1 MRRWGGGALGRW
13 VFALAILF
21 VAAVQRLGA
30 QAPTALAP
38 LRGSNALPDTTT
50 PPQRRSASAFVH
62 YGKWA
67 ALGGSVVFG
76 VMAHSRNQDAEA
88 TYQSLRQRCFDSPVS
103 CLTGTDGRY
112 LDAASEE
119 LYTETR
125 RLDRQASR
133 LLVGAEVTFV
143 ASAVGFVW
151 ELMHR
156 KDRTPTIPF
165 EPRVEQTP
173 TATKVG
179 LTFRF

>member
-13 VFALAILF
+13 AIF
-21 VAAVQRLGA
+21 VTLMSGAIA
-30 QAPTALAP
+30 QALNAQGPIGAMPVRQSGEPSDTAPA
-38 LRGSNALPDTTT
+38 
-50 PPQRRSASAFVH
+50 PQRRSAPALVH

-76 VMAHSRNQDAEA
+76 VLAHSRNQDAEA
-88 TYQSLRQRCFDSPVS
+88 TYQSLRDRCFADPVS

-112 LDAASEE
+112 LDPASEG

-133 LLVGAEVTFV
+133 LLIGAEVTFV
-143 ASAVGFVW
+143 ASAAGFLW

-165 EPRVEQTP
+165 EPRVEAGS
-173 TATKVG
+173 TATRVG
-179 LTFRF
+179 VTVRF